1 MIASSLP
8 GISNQRFQ
16 ILSKETHMGRAA
28 QQQTRQL
35 TDQQLALQNQMLGQE
50 NQQTQQDRSL
60 LMPTLNSLLTN
71 PGYTAAQQNAITQ
84 EGMGSARTAYD
95 SLAQAAQN
103 QVTRTNNSAGFNDL
117 TAQLGR
123 SEAQNL
129 AQQARQNQ
137 ITFANDAQSQQL
149 AGLSALGQTYGIDTN
164 LLGKS
169 MGIPGQL
176 LGVRSNAS
184 GNPDSSSLGGLLG
197 SLGLGLGA
205 LFG

>member
-1 MIASSLP
+1 MS
-8 GISNQRFQ
+8 
-16 ILSKETHMGRAA
+16 RAA

-35 TDQQLALQNQMLGQE
+35 TDQQLAQQNQMIGQE

-60 LMPTLNSLLTN
+60 LMPTLTSLLTN

-164 LLGKS
+164 LLGRAMS
-169 MGIPGQL
+169 IPGQL
-176 LGVRSNAS
+176 LGVRSSAS
-184 GNPDSSSLGGLLG
+184 GNPDYSGYDSLFGT
-197 SLGLGLGA
+197 LGLGLGS

>member
-1 MIASSLP
+1 
-8 GISNQRFQ
+8 
-16 ILSKETHMGRAA
+16 MGRGA

-50 NQQTQQDRSL
+50 NQQTQQDRTL
-60 LMPTLNSLLTN
+60 LMPTISSLLTN
-71 PGYTAAQQNAITQ
+71 PGYSAAQQNAITQ
-84 EGMGSARTAYD
+84 EGMGSAGTAYD
-95 SLAQAAQN
+95 SLAQSAQN
-103 QVTRTNNSAGFNDL
+103 QVTRTNNSAGFDDL

-169 MGIPGQL
+169 MGIPAQL
-176 LGVRSNAS
+176 LGVRSSAS
-184 GNPDSSSLGGLLG
+184 GNPDYSSLGGLFG
-197 SLGLGLGA
+197 SLGLGLGS

>member
-1 MIASSLP
+1 
-8 GISNQRFQ
+8 
-16 ILSKETHMGRAA
+16 MGRGA

-50 NQQTQQDRSL
+50 NQQTQQDRTL
-60 LMPTLNSLLTN
+60 LMPTISSLLTT
-71 PGYTAAQQNAITQ
+71 PGYSAAQQNAITQ

-95 SLAQAAQN
+95 SLAQSAQN

-149 AGLSALGQTYGIDTN
+149 AGLSALGQTYGINTN

-169 MGIPGQL
+169 MGIPAQL
-176 LGVRSNAS
+176 LGVRSSAS
-184 GNPDSSSLGGLLG
+184 GNPDYSSFGGLFG
-197 SLGLGLGA
+197 SLGLGLGS

>member
-1 MIASSLP
+1 MS
-8 GISNQRFQ
+8 
-16 ILSKETHMGRAA
+16 RAA
-28 QQQTRQL
+28 QQQTRNL
-35 TDQQLALQNQMLGQE
+35 TDQQLSLQNQLLGQD

-60 LMPTLNSLLTN
+60 LMPTISSLLTN
-71 PGYTAAQQNAITQ
+71 PGYTTAQQNAITQ

-95 SLAQAAQN
+95 ALQQSAQN

-137 ITFANDAQSQQL
+137 ITFANNAQQQRL
-149 AGLSALGQTYGIDTN
+149 AGLNALNQTYGIDTN

-169 MGIPGQL
+169 MSVPGQL

-184 GNPDSSSLGGLLG
+184 GNPDNSGVDSLFGG
-197 SLGLGLGA
+197 LGLGLGSF
-205 LFG
+205 FG

>member
-1 MIASSLP
+1 MS
-8 GISNQRFQ
+8 
-16 ILSKETHMGRAA
+16 RAA

-35 TDQQLALQNQMLGQE
+35 TDQQLSLQNQLLGQD

-60 LMPTLNSLLTN
+60 LMPTISSLLTN

-95 SLAQAAQN
+95 ALQQSAQN
-103 QVTRTNNSAGFNDL
+103 QVTRTNNAAGFNDL

-164 LLGKS
+164 LLGKA
-169 MGIPGQL
+169 MGVPAQL
-176 LGVRSNAS
+176 LGVRSSAS
-184 GNPDSSSLGGLLG
+184 GNADYSGLDNLFG
-197 SLGLGLGA
+197 SLGLGLGS

>member
-1 MIASSLP
+1 MSR
-8 GISNQRFQ
+8 G
-16 ILSKETHMGRAA
+16 A

-35 TDQQLALQNQMLGQE
+35 TDQQLALQNQLLGQE
-50 NQQTQQDRSL
+50 NQTSQQDRSL
-60 LMPTLNSLLTN
+60 LMPTISSLLTN
-71 PGYTAAQQNAITQ
+71 PGYTPAQQNAITQ

-95 SLAQAAQN
+95 ALQESAQN

-123 SEAQNL
+123 EEAQNL

-137 ITFANDAQSQQL
+137 IAFANNAQSQRL

-164 LLGKS
+164 LLGKAMS
-169 MGIPGQL
+169 VPGQL
-176 LGVRSNAS
+176 LGVRSSAS
-184 GNPDSSSLGGLLG
+184 GNPDYSPLTSLFGGV
-197 SLGLGLGA
+197 GLGLSS

>member
-1 MIASSLP
+1 
-8 GISNQRFQ
+8 
-16 ILSKETHMGRAA
+16 MGRGA

-50 NQQTQQDRSL
+50 NQQTQQDRTL
-60 LMPTLNSLLTN
+60 LMPTISSLLTN
-71 PGYTAAQQNAITQ
+71 PGYSAAQQNAITQ

-95 SLAQAAQN
+95 SLAQSAQN
-103 QVTRTNNSAGFNDL
+103 QVTRTNNSAGFDDL

-149 AGLSALGQTYGIDTN
+149 AGLSALGQTYGINTN

-169 MGIPGQL
+169 MGIPAQL
-176 LGVRSNAS
+176 LGVRSSAS
-184 GNPDSSSLGGLLG
+184 GNPDYSSFGGLFG
-197 SLGLGLGA
+197 SLGLGLGS